1 MRFGNLLF
9 DPKFRYASGTDGRTV
24 HFTPVESA
32 ALALLTGHVGQILP
46 RQRLLDVTQRGDGD
60 ALERSVDLLINRLRA
75 KLGDSARAPRFIA
88 TSYGEGYS
96 WIAAAEPGPGGDV
109 YVAIGPAAGPEALR
123 AEPRVRAFLA
133 DLAAALRARLPSERG
148 VSLLSLAAAAEARA
162 PFRVEVGLRQDEAG
176 VHCAVVLREA
186 ASGAALRAERWTIA
200 PGDGPDVG
208 RTAAAT
214 FAACLKSE
222 IWRSLARARG
232 DVAGPSDEPIELRLH
247 SAAVLLSRT
256 PQSWLESEAE
266 LEKLRA
272 ENPDDPQT
280 ALMWASHLYARLVLD
295 LSSVPAE
302 LEPQIEALVFQALP
316 HVRANPMLAL
326 AAAKLLCFVSHGHLA
341 LAEALAEEAF
351 ARSTAFASAF
361 AVLGQLRLNRGRLW
375 EAIEHFDQ
383 GIGLAEPGSEF
394 QVFLMVLKCTTLLAL
409 DDRQAC
415 LAASEALY
423 RAKPL
428 TRMQMGLFLCSPDEV
443 LPDDLRQ
450 ILLALDADM
459 LRRLLAHFEYL
470 FVRRVPDAAGRRNM
484 FRGVL
489 AQLARHRPLDEL
501 PAPVRPYAQGGP
513 I

>member
-9 DPKFRYASGTDGRTV
+9 DPKFRYASRTDGQTI

-32 ALALLTGHVGQILP
+32 ALALLAGHVGQILP
-46 RQRLLDVTQRGDGD
+46 RQRLLDATQRGEAD
-60 ALERSVDLLINRLRA
+60 ALERSVDLLINRLRG

-96 WIAAAEPGPGGDV
+96 WIAAPEAEPGGDV

-123 AEPRVRAFLA
+123 TEPRVKAFLV
-133 DLAAALRARLPSERG
+133 DLAGALRARLPSERG
-148 VSLLSLAAAAEARA
+148 VSLLSLAAASEAQA

-176 VHCAVVLREA
+176 VHCAVVLRES

-200 PGDGPDVG
+200 PADETLVG
-208 RTAAAT
+208 RTAATA
-214 FAACLKSE
+214 FAASIKSE

-232 DVAGPSDEPIELRLH
+232 DAGPTDEPIELRLH
-247 SAAVLLSRT
+247 RAALLLSRS

-266 LEKLRA
+266 LEKLRG
-272 ENPDDPQT
+272 ERPDDPQT

-295 LSSVPAE
+295 LSSDPGV

-316 HVRANPMLAL
+316 HVRGDPMLEL
-326 AAAKLLCFVSHGHLA
+326 AAAKLLCFVSHDHLA
-341 LAEALAEEAF
+341 LAEALAEDAF

-361 AVLGQLRLNRGRLW
+361 AVLGQLRLNRGRLR
-375 EAIEHFDQ
+375 EAIAHFDQ
-383 GIGLAEPGSEF
+383 GIELAETDSEF

-415 LAASEALY
+415 RAASEALY
-423 RAKPL
+423 RTKPL
-428 TRMQMGLFLCSPDEV
+428 TRAQMGLFLSSPDEA
-443 LPDDLRQ
+443 LPEDLRQ
-450 ILLALDADM
+450 ILLALDADL

-470 FVRRVPDAAGRRNM
+470 FVRRVPDAAARKNM

-501 PAPVRPYAQGGP
+501 PERVRPYG
-513 I
+513 